1 MENFDVV
8 IVSKDIIDGK
18 PMASCVVTHDNQFIA
33 TVKYDYFSAEPKLEF
48 LNVICIPGEELIDT
62 ARKKLE
68 AEIKLSV
75 FQYISSKALFKV
87 EHQLLVLKNIN

>member
-48 LNVICIPGEELIDT
+48 LNVICIPDEERIGT
-62 ARKKLE
+62 GKKRLD
-68 AEIKLSV
+68 AQIKLSV
-75 FQYISSKALFKV
+75 LQYINSKTLFEV
-87 EHQLLVLKNIN
+87 DRRAFYLKNIN